1 MIKMGQYNHPSIV
14 QAYLGGRAGDMGDI
28 LSRYAISSIPTYI
41 LAGSDVKLMYRGD
54 NLEEITKVL
63 RRELP

>member
-28 LSRYAISSIPTYI
+28 LSRYAISSIPTFI
-41 LAGSDVKLMYRGD
+41 LIGPDGKLTYRGGD
-54 NLEEITKVL
+54 LDEIANIV
-63 RRELP
+63 RRELH